1 MFLSSPQ
8 IWICLKTDYNKAAFD
23 FIEKIAAL
31 YLVFMGFAG
40 DTRYESGQKKISGKV
55 LDIHRT
61 DCS

>member
-1 MFLSSPQ
+1 M
-8 IWICLKTDYNKAAFD
+8 KTDCNKAAFD